1 MVAWSFFLRREFF
14 FSDAVSTVEHRC
26 WGLAKS
32 RYFVEVYLCLSLS
45 VGDRMDRNIFSK
57 NEGLLECVVSGVA

>member
-1 MVAWSFFLRREFF
+1 MSN

-32 RYFVEVYLCLSLS
+32 RYFVEVYLCLSVS
-45 VGDRMDRNIFSK
+45 VGYRMDRNIFSK
-57 NEGLLECVVSGVA
+57 NEGLLECVV